1 MTTAFEQDYFS
12 LFGLPQDYCVD
23 RDALSK
29 RYRTLQKATH
39 PDGYASDSAQAR
51 RLAVQIA
58 SRVNE
63 AYRTLSDP
71 FLRAAYWLEL
81 HGGRPSDDAQT
92 IRDGAFLM
100 TQMELR
106 ERIEDLQNSYVEQA
120 ADELVAYIASEI
132 EGLEAQ
138 LSDSLRDGS
147 DASIYANAYALI
159 AKAQFFTK
167 LRNDLDEIV
176 FVQS

>member
-12 LFGLPQDYCVD
+12 LFDLPRNYSVD
-23 RDALSK
+23 HDALSK
-29 RYRTLQKATH
+29 RYRSLQKATH
-39 PDGYASDSAQAR
+39 PDGFASDSAQAR
-51 RLAVQIA
+51 RLAVQLA
-58 SRVNE
+58 ARVNE
-63 AYRTLSDP
+63 AFRTLNDP

-81 HGGRPSDDAQT
+81 HGGRPSDEAQT

-100 TQMELR
+100 AQMELR
-106 ERIEDLQNSYVEQA
+106 ERIEELQNGYAEQEA
-120 ADELVAYIASEI
+120 NELVAHIKSEI

-138 LSDSLRDGS
+138 LLDSLRDGS
-147 DASIYANAYALI
+147 DASSYANAYTLI

-167 LRNDLDEIV
+167 LRSELDEIV